1 MSLAEQYNTDVTI
14 NGKVYA
20 LDFVDNYLDAKTNE
34 TVTKKRW
41 IAADRSYEFTYKR
54 TPLPPRPA
62 AVAAPSAK
70 PGKAKTAPELAP
82 PLDDDT
88 APAIALDEPPK
99 TGLNLGRFFGGKGK
113 KKAK

>member
-20 LDFVDNYLDAKTNE
+20 LDFVENYLDAKTNE
-34 TVTKKRW
+34 TVIKKRW
-41 IAADRSYEFTYKR
+41 IAADGSYEFTYKR

-62 AVAAPSAK
+62 AVAAP
-70 PGKAKTAPELAP
+70 PGGKAKLELAP

-88 APAIALDEPPK
+88 APAIAPDEPPK
-99 TGLNLGRFFGGKGK
+99 TTGLIGRFLGKGK
-113 KKAK
+113 KKGR